1 MGKKQEL
8 KAEIQRLERINL
20 ELTEAAQLEDVELR
34 AEIQKIKASFFNQ
47 YKLWSAND
55 VELSNE
61 IKFLKKGF
69 KTPWNLLSEKIPICD
84 NKEQDGGFLSEAIL
98 IRNTSGLI
106 YEVFARQY
114 PDYVNLAFFT
124 AESQDFKNGD
134 SFICEVFIDDV
145 VEWMEIPKN

>member
-1 MGKKQEL
+1 MGKNKREL

-20 ELTEAAQLEDVELR
+20 ELTEAAQLE
-34 AEIQKIKASFFNQ
+34 KSH
-47 YKLWSAND
+47 
-55 VELSNE
+55 
-61 IKFLKKGF
+61 
-69 KTPWNLLSEKIPICD
+69 WNLLSEKRPVCD
-84 NKEQDGGFLSEAIL
+84 NPEQDGGFLSEAIL

-124 AESQDFKNGD
+124 AESQDFKDGD